1 MSEFILQIE
10 KLLSAFGD
18 PEYRYL
24 ALEPLIPYGLLA
36 GVLMLVAGYFAKITK
51 LEVAALVVIGSAAML

>member
-10 KLLSAFGD
+10 KLFAAFGD

-24 ALEPLIPYGLLA
+24 LLEPLVFYGLLA
-36 GVLMLVAGYFAKITK
+36 GVILL
-51 LEVAALVVIGSAAML
+51 ALSLIHI